1 MALVV
6 NTNVASITSQMYV
19 NQTNRDMADTM
30 ARLSSGKRI
39 NTAADD
45 AAGVAI
51 ASRLQS
57 EVRGINQAVRNA
69 LDAQAMIDTAEGAL
83 VEVTNILQRMR
94 ELAVQSANDTNNDD
108 DRANLDLEY
117 QALAAEIDRVQDS
130 TTWADVQILDGTAAT
145 NTGTFTYLIGTGA
158 SGTVATDTFAVTF
171 ESLDDMA
178 VTALGD
184 GSAAAGSNTSE
195 IDDQTNALAAILLV
209 DTAIGLV
216 NAERANLGS
225 ASNRLDHTV
234 ANLSNNAINLEDGR
248 SRIEDA
254 DFAAESSALAK
265 NQIMLQAGTA
275 MLAQANASQQNVLS
289 LIS

>member
-6 NTNVASITSQMYV
+6 NTNVASITSQFYV

-51 ASRLQS
+51 ASRLQAES
-57 EVRGINQAVRNA
+57 RGLNQAVRNA
-69 LDAQAMIDTAEGAL
+69 NDAQAMIDTAEGAL
-83 VEVTNILQRMR
+83 VEAVNILQRMR
-94 ELAVQSANDTNNDD
+94 ELAVQSSNDTNNSG
-108 DRANLDLEY
+108 DRTNLHTEFS
-117 QALAAEIDRVQDS
+117 ALKTELTRIEES
-130 TTWADVQILDGTAAT
+130 TTWAGVKILDGSGGAAT
-145 NTGTFTYLIGTGA
+145 NGVFKYMVGTGRTDT
-158 SGTVATDTFAVTF
+158 SATDQITVTF
-171 ESLDDMA
+171 GNITTMIAALSGASLTSQA
-178 VTALGD
+178 
-184 GSAAAGSNTSE
+184 SAAAA
-195 IDDQTNALAAILLV
+195 IANA

-216 NAERANLGS
+216 NTERATLGS
-225 ASNRLDHTV
+225 VSNRLDHTV
-234 ANLSNNAINLEDGR
+234 SNLGNNVSNIESAR

-254 DFAAESSALAK
+254 DFAAESAALAK

>member
-6 NTNVASITSQMYV
+6 NTNVASITSQFYV

-51 ASRLQS
+51 ASRLQAES
-57 EVRGINQAVRNA
+57 RGLNQAVRNA
-69 LDAQAMIDTAEGAL
+69 NDAQAMIDTAEGAL
-83 VEVTNILQRMR
+83 VEAVNILQRMR
-94 ELAVQSANDTNNDD
+94 ELAVQSSNDTNNSS
-108 DRANLDLEY
+108 DRTNLHTEFS
-117 QALAAEIDRVQDS
+117 ALKTELTRIEES
-130 TTWADVQILDGTAAT
+130 TTWAGVKILDGSGGAAT
-145 NTGTFTYLIGTGA
+145 NGVFKYMVGTGRTDT
-158 SGTVATDTFAVTF
+158 SATDQITVTF
-171 ESLDDMA
+171 GNITTMIAALSGASLTSQA
-178 VTALGD
+178 
-184 GSAAAGSNTSE
+184 SAAA
-195 IDDQTNALAAILLV
+195 AIEDA

-216 NAERANLGS
+216 NTERATLGS
-225 ASNRLDHTV
+225 VSNRLDHTV
-234 ANLSNNAINLEDGR
+234 SNLGNNVSNIESAR

-254 DFAAESSALAK
+254 DFAAESAALAK

>member
-6 NTNVASITSQMYV
+6 NTNVASITSQFYV

-51 ASRLQS
+51 ASRLQAES
-57 EVRGINQAVRNA
+57 RGLNQAVRNA
-69 LDAQAMIDTAEGAL
+69 NDAQAMIDTAEGAL
-83 VEVTNILQRMR
+83 VEAVNILQRMR
-94 ELAVQSANDTNNDD
+94 ELAVQSSNDTNSSA
-108 DRANLDLEY
+108 DRTNLHAEFS
-117 QALAAEIDRVQDS
+117 ALQTELTRIEES
-130 TTWADVQILDGTAAT
+130 TTWAGVQILNGSGGAAT
-145 NTGTFTYLIGTGA
+145 DGAFTYMVGTGR
-158 SGTVATDTFAVTF
+158 SATNSTDQITVTF
-171 ESLDDMA
+171 GDITTMIAALSGASLTSQA
-178 VTALGD
+178 
-184 GSAAAGSNTSE
+184 SAAA
-195 IDDQTNALAAILLV
+195 AIAFA

-216 NAERANLGS
+216 NTERATLGS
-225 ASNRLDHTV
+225 VSNRLDHTV
-234 ANLSNNAINLEDGR
+234 SNLGNNVANIESAR

-254 DFAAESSALAK
+254 DFAAESAALAK

>member
-6 NTNVASITSQMYV
+6 NTNVASITSQFYV

-51 ASRLQS
+51 ASRLQAES
-57 EVRGINQAVRNA
+57 RGLNQAVRNA
-69 LDAQAMIDTAEGAL
+69 NDAQAMIDTAEGAL
-83 VEVTNILQRMR
+83 VEAVNILQRMR
-94 ELAVQSANDTNNDD
+94 ELAVQAANDTNSSD
-108 DRANLDLEY
+108 DRTNLNTEFG
-117 QALAAEIDRVQDS
+117 ALRTELGRIEDS
-130 TTWADVQILDGTAAT
+130 TTWAGVKILDGSGGAT
-145 NTGTFTYLIGTGA
+145 TNGVFKYLVGTGRTGTLT
-158 SGTVATDTFAVTF
+158 TDQITVTF
-171 ESLDDMA
+171 GNITTMIGAISSASLSTQA
-178 VTALGD
+178 
-184 GSAAAGSNTSE
+184 SAAA
-195 IDDQTNALAAILLV
+195 AIAV
-209 DTAIGLV
+209 ADTAIGEV
-216 NAERANLGS
+216 NDERASLGS
-225 ASNRLDHTV
+225 VSNRLDHTV
-234 ANLSNNAINLEDGR
+234 SNLGNNVANIESAR

-254 DFAAESSALAK
+254 DFAAESAALAK